1 MYTAITLVILS
12 GLIHSIWNLFTK
24 RSVNKVVF
32 LWFCQ
37 GVAIVVFLPIS
48 LHEILHSNIELI
60 TLTGCLLILASMVLH
75 GLYVLL
81 LAYTYT
87 VSDLSQAYPIMRGIS
102 PLLVPIVGVLLL
114 KEHLLW
120 LGWIGI
126 SLIVA
131 GIFFLNGFQA
141 RKVVFLNKATLAA
154 ISVGIM
160 ISSYTIIDKLTLK
173 YLPPIAL
180 NEVTNI
186 GNLIALSWIALR
198 SGALQTEWKI
208 NWKTIILGGILAPGG
223 YILFLMA
230 LDIMPV
236 SQLAPMREIGT
247 VFGTIFGVFVLG
259 EKQGIRRISAS
270 ILITIGIII
279 LAN

>member
-1 MYTAITLVILS
+1 LYIAITLVIVS

-37 GVAIVVFLPIS
+37 SMAIVIFLPLS
-48 LHEILHSNIELI
+48 LYEIVHSKIDFI
-60 TLTGCLLILASMVLH
+60 PLTGWLLILASMILH

-102 PLLVPIVGVLLL
+102 PLLVPIIGVFLL
-114 KEHLLW
+114 KEHLPWIGW
-120 LGWIGI
+120 LGIT
-126 SLIVA
+126 LIVS
-131 GIFFLNGFQA
+131 GIFLVNGFKA
-141 RKVVFLNKATLAA
+141 RKLVALNKATLAA

-160 ISSYTIIDKLTLK
+160 IASYTIIDKLTLK
-173 YLPPIAL
+173 YLPPITL
-180 NEVTNI
+180 NEATNI
-186 GNLIALSWIALR
+186 GNLLALSWIAFR
-198 SGALQTEWKI
+198 SGGLQAEWKM
-208 NWKTIILGGILAPGG
+208 NWKTIMLGGILAPGG

-230 LDIMPV
+230 LAIMPV

-247 VFGTIFGVFVLG
+247 VFGTIFGVFLLK
-259 EKQGIRRISAS
+259 EKKGKSRIFAS
-270 ILITIGIII
+270 ILITLGIII